1 MKKCIALILALFMF
15 LSCAAA
21 ESAPE
26 ADVVWYAILVAAQG
40 TTKPV
45 STYGVDSR
53 LILRADGTCV
63 SENVSQNGSYTMEG
77 TFAWQDNTLIVSF
90 PDMPDTEYA
99 LNDQGYLCYTG
110 ASSVTIYT
118 DDPAEYAKYAPSQP
132 AAPEP
137 AAAETEEAF
146 HGLWVL
152 KTIWYRDAQYTPDE
166 ANVHLG
172 LSVEPG
178 HITVFDSTSLEKL
191 AEYDTEFVQQGLHFL
206 LEEGTD
212 EEHVLSMLYLTR
224 DGEIMTTYLNSQD
237 EPLVQVFAPA
247 ELVEN

>member
-1 MKKCIALILALFMF
+1 MKKWFALVLALFMF

-26 ADVVWYAILVAAQG
+26 ADVVWYAILVATPGQ
-40 TTKPV
+40 TVPV
-45 STYGVDSR
+45 STYGVDSK

-63 SENVSQNGSYTMEG
+63 SENVSKNGSYTMEG
-77 TFAWQDNTLIVSF
+77 TFAWQDSTLTVSF
-90 PDMPDTEYA
+90 PDMPEAQYT
-99 LNDQGYLCYTG
+99 LNDEGYLCYTG

-118 DDPAEYAKYAPSQP
+118 KDPAEYAQYVPAQA

-172 LSVEPG
+172 LKVEQG
-178 HITVFDSTSLEKL
+178 HVTVFDSTSLEKL

-212 EEHVLSMLYLTR
+212 EEHVLSMRYITR
-224 DGEIMTTYLNSQD
+224 DGEIMTKYLNSQD